1 MLQDLGRL
9 LRRVRAANLDVG
21 EVYGARRNALHA
33 TQPAIIGRAFA
44 CPVCGGRFRRFLP
57 FGLNG
62 RRNARCPGCGSLERH
77 RFMWLHLRD
86 RHRLLQ
92 RRPRLLHIAPEHC
105 IRDALAANP
114 ALRYVSVDMFDPD
127 ADHAADLTALP
138 FRDGFFDF
146 AICSHVLEH
155 VEDDRAAMAELFRV
169 LVPGGRAVVM
179 VPIEMDRPQTYE
191 DGSIDSAAG
200 RNAAFGHPYHV
211 RVCGGDYP
219 DRLRRAG
226 FTVELVYSRPMAP
239 HMRRFWRINKTVLFD
254 CRKPN
259 TKAP

>member
-1 MLQDLGRL
+1 MLHDLGRL
-9 LRRVRAANLDVG
+9 LRKVKTANPDADA
-21 EVYGARRNALHA
+21 VYGTRQSVLTAVS
-33 TQPAIIGRAFA
+33 PVVPGSAFA

-77 RFMWLHLRD
+77 RFMWMHLRD
-86 RHRLLQ
+86 RHRLMQ
-92 RRPRLLHIAPEHC
+92 RRLRLLHIAPEHC

-114 ALRYVSVDMFDPD
+114 GLNYVSVDMFDPA
-127 ADHAADLTALP
+127 ADRTADLTALP
-138 FRDGFFDF
+138 FGDESFDF

-155 VEDDRAAMAELFRV
+155 IEDDRAAMAELFRT

-179 VPIEMDRPQTYE
+179 VPIEMDRPKTYE

-200 RNAAFGHPYHV
+200 RNEAFGHPYHV
-211 RVCGGDYP
+211 RICGADYP

-226 FTVELVYSRPMAP
+226 FTVDLVYSRSMTP
-239 HMRRFWRINKTVLFD
+239 HMRRFWRINKTLLFD
-254 CRKPN
+254 CRKR
-259 TKAP
+259 

>member
-1 MLQDLGRL
+1 MLQDLGRSL
-9 LRRVRAANLDVG
+9 HRVRSANLDAG
-21 EVYGARRNALHA
+21 EVYGARQTANRADTSAVPGN
-33 TQPAIIGRAFA
+33 AFA
-44 CPVCGGRFRRFLP
+44 CPVCERRYRRFLP

-92 RRPRLLHIAPEHC
+92 RRLRLLHIAPEHC

-114 ALRYVSVDMFDPD
+114 ALHYISVDMFDP
-127 ADHAADLTALP
+127 AADRAADMTALP
-138 FRDGFFDF
+138 FRDGSFDF

-155 VEDDRAAMAELFRV
+155 VEDDRTAMAELFRV
-169 LVPGGRAVVM
+169 LAPGGRAVVM
-179 VPIEMDRPQTYE
+179 VPIEMKRAKTYE
-191 DGSIDSAAG
+191 DVSIDSAAG
-200 RNAAFGHPYHV
+200 RNEAFGHPYHV
-211 RVCGGDYP
+211 RICGADYP

-226 FTVELVYSRPMAP
+226 FTVDLVHSRPMTP

-254 CRKPN
+254 CRKP
-259 TKAP
+259 

>member
-1 MLQDLGRL
+1 LLEDLNQRL
-9 LRRVRAANLDVG
+9 ASVQRLNMPADA
-21 EVYGARRNALHA
+21 VYGVSPRTRNRRDKSI
-33 TQPAIIGRAFA
+33 PGGAFA

-92 RRPRLLHIAPEHC
+92 RRSRLLHIAPEHC

-127 ADHAADLTALP
+127 ADRAADLTALP
-138 FRDGFFDF
+138 FRDDSFDF

-155 VEDDRAAMAELFRV
+155 IEDDRAAMDELFRV

-191 DGSIDSAAG
+191 DSSIDSAAG
-200 RNAAFGHPYHV
+200 RNEAFGHPYHV
-211 RVCGGDYP
+211 RVCGADYP

-226 FTVELVYSRPMAP
+226 FTAKLVYSRSMTP

-254 CRKPN
+254 CRKP
-259 TKAP
+259 

>member
-1 MLQDLGRL
+1 MD
-9 LRRVRAANLDVG
+9 AG
-21 EVYGARRNALHA
+21 EVYGARQKALHA
-33 TQPAIIGRAFA
+33 TRPAIIGRAFS

-77 RFMWLHLRD
+77 RFMWMHLRD
-86 RHRLLQ
+86 RHRLMQ
-92 RRPRLLHIAPEHC
+92 RRLRLLHIAPEHC

-114 ALRYVSVDMFDPD
+114 GLNYVTVDMFDPD

-138 FRDGFFDF
+138 FRDESFDF
-146 AICSHVLEH
+146 VICSHVLEH
-155 VEDDRAAMAELFRV
+155 IEDDRAAMAELFRV

-191 DGSIDSAAG
+191 DSSIDSAAG
-200 RNAAFGHPYHV
+200 RNEAFGHPYHV
-211 RVCGGDYP
+211 RVCGADYP
-219 DRLRRAG
+219 DRLRQAG
-226 FTVELVYSRPMAP
+226 FTVNLVYSRSMTP

-254 CRKPN
+254 CTKP
-259 TKAP
+259 